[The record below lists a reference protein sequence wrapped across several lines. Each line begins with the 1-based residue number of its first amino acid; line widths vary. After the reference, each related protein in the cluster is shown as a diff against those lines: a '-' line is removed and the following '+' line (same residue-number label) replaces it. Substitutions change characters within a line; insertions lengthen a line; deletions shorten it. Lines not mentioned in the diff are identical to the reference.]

1 MVRMKKPEWLKVKMQ
16 GSAIHRSVDRLI
28 DDLKLNTVC
37 DEAKCPNRM
46 ECFEKR
52 TATFMILGDVCTRNC
67 AFCSVTTGRPQPPD
81 PDEPKRV
88 AEAVRRLGLRYAVIT
103 SVDRDDL
110 PDGGASQ
117 FAQVI
122 TEIKAVSTDIA
133 VEVLI
138 PDFRGDVIALETVFE
153 AASDVI
159 NHNIETVN
167 ALFSTICPQ
176 SDYATSIEVLRR
188 AKEWGF
194 TTKSGL
200 MVGLGETWEQ
210 VVETL
215 KDLRKV
221 SCDRVTIGQYLQP
234 NATNI
239 EVVDYI
245 TPEVFEAYEQIAKD
259 LGFES
264 VQSGPFVRSSYHA
277 EEAGR
282 PL

>member
-1 MVRMKKPEWLKVKMQ
+1 M
-16 GSAIHRSVDRLI
+16 
-28 DDLKLNTVC
+28 
-37 DEAKCPNRM
+37 
-46 ECFEKR
+46 
-52 TATFMILGDVCTRNC
+52 
-67 AFCSVTTGRPQPPD
+67 
-81 PDEPKRV
+81 
-88 AEAVRRLGLRYAVIT
+88 
-103 SVDRDDL
+103 
-110 PDGGASQ
+110 
-117 FAQVI
+117 I

-153 AASDVI
+153 AAPDVI